1 MLGADPQ
8 QLRELAKEFSR
19 ASQRL
24 RNVGSDLT
32 QRINRPGGW
41 NGQDADRF
49 RNQWNSS
56 HRPTITSACKGF
68 DDAATLLLRN
78 AEEQEK
84 ASSASGL
91 GGPGFPGFPGL
102 PGFPGFP
109 GFPGLPGFP
118 GFPGAKPPGLLGGIL
133 TNGALGTGETAGGW
147 YTALGGMSNL
157 LRLGPE
163 LRLMGSFN
171 TLEQALKVSRLA
183 GAFGTLDDFVAGGN
197 WGALAQ
203 RASQF
208 MGDSAIAG
216 RIGSLAGPLETAGKV
231 LGPAG
236 AVLGVLTV
244 GTDIAKGDY
253 GRAGYDGV
261 VTGLGIAALC
271 TPPPADL
278 ALGAAAGVMA
288 VGELA
293 YDNIPFVHDAVDSTV
308 SAVGDAATAVG
319 HAASDAAGAIGNA
332 ASDLGHGV
340 AKVAKDLWPF

>member
-49 RNQWNSS
+49 RHQWNSS

-84 ASSASGL
+84 ASSSSSL
-91 GGPGFPGFPGL
+91 GGGPGFPGL

-109 GFPGLPGFP
+109 GFPG
-118 GFPGAKPPGLLGGIL
+118 ANPPGLLGGIL
-133 TNGALGTGETAGGW
+133 TNGVLGTGETAGGW
-147 YTALGGMSNL
+147 YTALGGATDL
-157 LRLGPE
+157 LGLGLE
-163 LRLMGSFN
+163 LRLAGSFD

-183 GAFGTLDDFVAGGN
+183 GAFGTLDDFVGGGN

-278 ALGAAAGVMA
+278 ALGAAGGVMA

-319 HAASDAAGAIGNA
+319 HAAADAAGAIGNA

-340 AKVAKDLWPF
+340 ANVANELWPF